1 MSGLHETIA
10 TLSGNLNF
18 LVDVSGL
25 QRFENSLA
33 QVSKRM
39 TALSTQADKLAAKLT
54 GISPKSTTQKV
65 DTSLEQ
71 SQGRQLKLQTA
82 LSNAQRQTF
91 AAELHQGKLKFA
103 GMKEEAFL
111 GTQSLRHK
119 QQAAIYEAKALRV
132 EQEQLKAQ
140 GIQLKNQHTV
150 EQAKLRQS
158 RLEEI
163 LRTQQAKTLLL
174 QEKQVA
180 ALSATQKAE
189 LMLTQAR
196 ERGHQATERYQQRIA
211 DRRARELKSE
221 EASARSAAKFKWAEG
236 RQAVWQAHQNTLAPV
251 SESGGLGMI
260 GVLGGIAAA
269 VYAIS
274 AAASMLS
281 ERVEHRQESTANT
294 QQFDFALMSASEDP
308 KVRDTLNKRYKE
320 TFTDYGMEIDT
331 ESARQ
336 YNNSSASLMKHGF
349 SPEKA
354 ADTLDDRYAAFRIGN
369 VSDANQKRI
378 ALHLDHILAQGHA
391 TGQNTRPL
399 MAELGG
405 KISQDVYVGTAH
417 ALGYKGK
424 DEKAQEY
431 FYKEQKA
438 GKLTADAFYAG
449 IHQAVINNPEVLA
462 RHKGSIE
469 AQEARLKND
478 KFLQTDNIQK
488 DPELVGAIGDR
499 IRAEREL
506 VAAMA
511 PVNNT
516 LKDFDKAL
524 TQFQTGLLRTLVGK
538 NFDGTVQDSAQRA
551 ADVASVGTVE
561 GPAIDPSALT
571 GKIVGSD
578 RDNIHDPVDAFWK
591 WLFNADQDKDKVGPA
606 NSLKVQAPD
615 PFSPV
620 PTLDTSQFGASRLP
634 TRLEDL
640 IQTPLLKGLVGMAVT
655 DADRNPA
662 ATGVMS
668 SSDAFYKASQQ
679 SSVTN
684 NNNTTNN
691 ITNAPVTSVTVN
703 ANTNADAHEIAEHAR
718 NAVHSEL
725 KDVFSISNTAIGTK
739 AQ

>member
-1 MSGLHETIA
+1 MSLHESIA
-10 TLSGNLNF
+10 QLTGNLSF
-18 LVDVSGL
+18 LVDLSGL
-25 QRFENSLA
+25 TRFDNSLN
-33 QVSKRM
+33 QISKRM
-39 TALSTQADKLAAKLT
+39 TALSAQADKLAAKL
-54 GISPKSTTQKV
+54 GGVSPKSSTQKLDASV
-65 DTSLEQ
+65 EQ
-71 SQGRQLKLQTA
+71 SKGRTLKLETELA
-82 LSNAQRQTF
+82 KAQRATF
-91 AAELHQGKLKFA
+91 AAELQQSKLKFS
-103 GMKEEAFL
+103 GLKEEAFL
-111 GTQSLRHK
+111 STQSLK
-119 QQAAIYEAKALRV
+119 QKQLQAVLETKSAKV
-132 EQEQLKAQ
+132 EQEHLRTQ
-140 GIQLKNQHTV
+140 GIQLKNQHSV
-150 EQAKLRQS
+150 ETAKLRQS

-163 LRTQQAKTLLL
+163 LRQQQAKTLLL

-180 ALSATQKAE
+180 ALSATQRAE
-189 LMLTQAR
+189 LILQQAR
-196 ERGHQATERYQQRIA
+196 ERGQRATERYQQRMA
-211 DRRARELKSE
+211 DRKARELKLE
-221 EASARSAAKFKWAEG
+221 ENTARQAAKFKWAEN
-236 RQAVWQAHQNTLAPV
+236 RQTVWQARQDTPAPV
-251 SESGGLGMI
+251 VAESGGLGMV
-260 GVLGGIAAA
+260 GALSGIAMA

-274 AAASMLS
+274 SAASMLTA
-281 ERVEHRQESTANT
+281 RVEHRQESTANS

-336 YNNSSASLMKHGF
+336 YNNSSASLMKHGY

-354 ADTLDDRYAAFRIGN
+354 ADVLDDRYAAFRIGN
-369 VSDANQKRI
+369 VSDANQRRI

-424 DEKAQEY
+424 DDKAQEF
-431 FYKEQKA
+431 FYKQQKA

-488 DPELVGAIGDR
+488 DPQLIGALGDR
-499 IRAEREL
+499 IAAEREL

-511 PVNNT
+511 PVNNA
-516 LKDFDKAL
+516 LKDFDRAL

-561 GPAIDPSALT
+561 GPAVDPSALT
-571 GKIVGSD
+571 GKTVSAD
-578 RDNIHDPVDAFWK
+578 RDNIRDPVDVLWR
-591 WLFNADQDKDKVGPA
+591 WLFNVDQDKDKVGPA
-606 NSLKVQAPD
+606 SNLKVSAPD

-620 PTLDTSQFGASRLP
+620 PTLDTSKFDTSRLP
-634 TRLEDL
+634 IKLEDL
-640 IQTPLLKGLVGMAVT
+640 MQTPILQGMVKMAVA
-655 DADRNPA
+655 DANNNPQ
-662 ATGVMS
+662 ATGIMS
-668 SSDAFYKASQQ
+668 SNDAFYKASQAP
-679 SSVTN
+679 SVT

-691 ITNAPVTSVTVN
+691 TTTNAPITNITVN
-703 ANTNADAHEIAEHAR
+703 TSTGADPHEIAEHAR
-718 NAVHSEL
+718 SVVHSEL
-725 KDVFSISNTAIGTK
+725 RAVFDTSNTAIGTK